1 LRNFGPTASV
11 KRAMDWRTIVAGVA
25 VLFSL
30 LGCQGSD
37 QATSRADTTSVAN
50 TTMTGI
56 TEPEPPV
63 QVLTAEEK
71 LLRWIR
77 SCEVRAIIF
86 GHSGTFVEFRGRE
99 GFVRLRIGMR
109 AEQRITE
116 AAYAQECEKRI
127 LVGIE

>member
-1 LRNFGPTASV
+1 MG
-11 KRAMDWRTIVAGVA
+11 WRMTVAGSA

-30 LGCQGSD
+30 LGCQGGDS
-37 QATSRADTTSVAN
+37 SSPGEDTTSLPIA
-50 TTMTGI
+50 TTTITEI
-56 TEPEPPV
+56 TEPAPPA

-77 SCEVRAIIF
+77 SCEVRLIVF
-86 GHSGTFVEFRGRE
+86 GHRGTFVEFRGRD
-99 GFVRLRIGMR
+99 GFVTLRIPMR

-116 AAYAQECEKRI
+116 AAYAQECEKDI

>member
-1 LRNFGPTASV
+1 MR
-11 KRAMDWRTIVAGVA
+11 WRSTVTGVA

-30 LGCQGSD
+30 LGCQGGD
-37 QATSRADTTSVAN
+37 PGTQGEDTTSLRIA
-50 TTMTGI
+50 TTTI
-56 TEPEPPV
+56 TEPAPPL
-63 QVLTAEEK
+63 QPLTAEEK
-71 LLRWIR
+71 LLGWIR
-77 SCEVRAIIF
+77 SCEVRLIVF
-86 GHSGTFVEFRGRE
+86 GHRGTFVEFRGRD

>member
-1 LRNFGPTASV
+1 
-11 KRAMDWRTIVAGVA
+11 MIVAGLA

-37 QATSRADTTSVAN
+37 RATSAEDTTSVEQA
-50 TTMTGI
+50 TTTGTTT
-56 TEPEPPV
+56 TEVPV
-63 QVLTAEEK
+63 RVLTAEEK

-77 SCEVRAIIF
+77 SCEVRLIVF
-86 GHSGTFVEFRGRE
+86 GHHGTFVEFRGRD
-99 GFVRLRIGMR
+99 GFVRLQIEMR